1 MKRRVGSYIKNSI
14 KYDRCYLLE
23 GENNHLLIIN
33 IDNGLKK
40 AKRIIN
46 IYRSFNPN
54 GITERDLFE
63 RQLTVIKD
71 AFTSDSI
78 LLGDLNLDYNK
89 RFDVNYQR
97 RYLFDV
103 DIYEITVHVG
113 CSVTILSSLLTG
125 LVYVPRVPGLR

>member
-1 MKRRVGSYIKNSI
+1 MAQLAIKNLSKEIESDFDCELLNIPGYRFECEINNVKRRVGSYIKNSI
-14 KYDRCYLLE
+14 KYDRGYLLE
-23 GENNHLLIIN
+23 GENNHLLIID

-63 RQLTVIKD
+63 RQLTFIKN

-78 LLGDLNLDYNK
+78 LLG
-89 RFDVNYQR
+89 VIS
-97 RYLFDV
+97 YLMR
-103 DIYEITVHVG
+103 T
-113 CSVTILSSLLTG
+113 LA
-125 LVYVPRVPGLR
+125 LVSGFT